1 MVKLNIV
8 RPPKIN
14 VNTKK
19 GSFWK
24 QIGMIVIGTTIS
36 LAFTL
41 IAAQLTE
48 NHQRAKDRR
57 LSAMMV
63 MSNIEIFARLM
74 DDYSAYLAPADS
86 VATWLLS
93 KPIEELELMPE
104 GELNSL
110 IDQVTSFPFMSHDK
124 SAENIFSNNIETWK
138 NMGNVAFISI
148 AGQCFSTMNSVEE
161 YWNKRAT
168 DLNETIL
175 DIKDHPENYEGS
187 TVPIKILRSEKV
199 RRSLKGIHYWRAW
212 LLHVAATI
220 RYNNQKNMESIGIEE
235 QKVMDYTNELSL
247 ALEDSKNAEPDFND
261 FYSGPLNPDSLTT
274 MHEFDSRLE
283 ELKGEGSLLHK

>member
-1 MVKLNIV
+1 MVKLNIK
-8 RPPKIN
+8 PPRVN
-14 VNTKK
+14 VNTK
-19 GSFWK
+19 GGRFWK

-63 MSNIEIFARLM
+63 MSNIEAFARLT

-104 GELNSL
+104 EELNSL
-110 IDQVTSFPFMSHDK
+110 IDQATSFPFMSHDK

-161 YWNKRAT
+161 YWNKRVT
-168 DLNETIL
+168 DLNETVL
-175 DIKDHPENYEGS
+175 DIKDHQDKYEGS
-187 TVPIKILRSEKV
+187 TVPIKTLRLEKV

-212 LLHVAATI
+212 LSHVAATI

-247 ALEDSKNAEPDFND
+247 ALEDSKNAEPDFSD
-261 FYSGPLNPDSLTT
+261 YYFGPLNPDSMTT
-274 MHEFDSRLE
+274 LHDLDIHLE
-283 ELKGEGSLLHK
+283 ELKNGNLSK

>member
-1 MVKLNIV
+1 
-8 RPPKIN
+8 
-14 VNTKK
+14 
-19 GSFWK
+19 
-24 QIGMIVIGTTIS
+24 MIVIGTTIS

-63 MSNIEIFARLM
+63 MSNIEIFSRLM

-161 YWNKRAT
+161 YWNKRVT
-168 DLNETIL
+168 DLNETVL
-175 DIKDHPENYEGS
+175 DIKDHQDKYEGS
-187 TVPIKILRSEKV
+187 TVPIKILRLEKV

-212 LLHVAATI
+212 LSHVAATI

-247 ALEDSKNAEPDFND
+247 ALEDSKNAEPDFSD
-261 FYSGPLNPDSLTT
+261 FYYGPLNPDSMTT
-274 MHEFDSRLE
+274 LHNLDIHLE
-283 ELKGEGSLLHK
+283 ELKNEIFQNRNL

>member
-1 MVKLNIV
+1 MVKLNIN
-8 RPPKIN
+8 PPRVN
-14 VNTKK
+14 VNTK
-19 GSFWK
+19 GGRFWK

-63 MSNIEIFARLM
+63 MSNIEAFARLT
-74 DDYSAYLAPADS
+74 DNYSAYLAPADS

-104 GELNSL
+104 EELNSL
-110 IDQVTSFPFMSHDK
+110 IDQATSFPFMSHDK

-161 YWNKRAT
+161 YWNKRVT
-168 DLNETIL
+168 DLNETVL
-175 DIKDHPENYEGS
+175 DIKDHQDKYEGS
-187 TVPIKILRSEKV
+187 TVPIKILRLEKV

-212 LLHVAATI
+212 LSHVAATI

-247 ALEDSKNAEPDFND
+247 ALEDSKNAEPDFSD
-261 FYSGPLNPDSLTT
+261 FYYGPLNPDSMTT
-274 MHEFDSRLE
+274 LHNLDIHLE
-283 ELKGEGSLLHK
+283 ELKNGNLSK

>member
-1 MVKLNIV
+1 MVKLNIN
-8 RPPKIN
+8 PPRVN
-14 VNTKK
+14 VNTK
-19 GSFWK
+19 GGRFWK

-63 MSNIEIFARLM
+63 MSNIEAFARLT

-104 GELNSL
+104 EELNSL
-110 IDQVTSFPFMSHDK
+110 IDQATSFPFMSHDK

-161 YWNKRAT
+161 YWNKRVT
-168 DLNETIL
+168 DLNETVL
-175 DIKDHPENYEGS
+175 DIKDHQDKYEGS
-187 TVPIKILRSEKV
+187 TVPIKILRLEKV

-212 LLHVAATI
+212 LSHVAATI

-235 QKVMDYTNELSL
+235 QKVMDYTHELSL
-247 ALEDSKNAEPDFND
+247 ALEDSKNAEPDFSD
-261 FYSGPLNPDSLTT
+261 FYFGPLNPDSMTT
-274 MHEFDSRLE
+274 LHDLDIHLE
-283 ELKGEGSLLHK
+283 ELKNGNLSK

>member
-1 MVKLNIV
+1 
-8 RPPKIN
+8 
-14 VNTKK
+14 
-19 GSFWK
+19 
-24 QIGMIVIGTTIS
+24 
-36 LAFTL
+36 
-41 IAAQLTE
+41 
-48 NHQRAKDRR
+48 
-57 LSAMMV
+57 
-63 MSNIEIFARLM
+63 
-74 DDYSAYLAPADS
+74 
-86 VATWLLS
+86 
-93 KPIEELELMPE
+93 
-104 GELNSL
+104 
-110 IDQVTSFPFMSHDK
+110 MSHDK

-138 NMGNVAFISI
+138 NMGNVTFISI

-175 DIKDHPENYEGS
+175 DIKDHPEKYEGS

>member
-1 MVKLNIV
+1 MVKLNIK
-8 RPPKIN
+8 PPRVN
-14 VNTKK
+14 VNTK
-19 GSFWK
+19 GGRFWK

-63 MSNIEIFARLM
+63 MSNIEAFARLT

-104 GELNSL
+104 EELNSL
-110 IDQVTSFPFMSHDK
+110 IDQATSFPFMSHDK

-161 YWNKRAT
+161 YWNKRVT
-168 DLNETIL
+168 DLNETVL
-175 DIKDHPENYEGS
+175 DIKDHQDKYEGS
-187 TVPIKILRSEKV
+187 TVPIKILRLEKV

-212 LLHVAATI
+212 LSHVAATI

-247 ALEDSKNAEPDFND
+247 ALEDSKNAEPDFSD
-261 FYSGPLNPDSLTT
+261 FYYGPLNPDSMTT
-274 MHEFDSRLE
+274 LHNLDIHPE
-283 ELKGEGSLLHK
+283 ELKNGNLSK

>member
-1 MVKLNIV
+1 MVNLKSV
-8 RPPKIN
+8 RPPRVN
-14 VNTKK
+14 VNTEK

-24 QIGMIVIGTTIS
+24 QIGMIIIGTTIS

-48 NHQRAKDRR
+48 KHQRAKDRR

-63 MSNIEIFARLM
+63 MSNIEIFSRLM

-86 VATWLLS
+86 VATWLLG
-93 KPIEELELMPE
+93 KPLEELELMPE
-104 GELNSL
+104 EELNSL
-110 IDQVTSFPFMSHDK
+110 IDQVTSLPFMSHDK

-161 YWNKRAT
+161 YWNKWAT

-175 DIKDHPENYEGS
+175 DIKDHPDHYEGS
-187 TVPIKILRSEKV
+187 TMPIKILRSEKV

-212 LLHVAATI
+212 LSHVAATI

-247 ALEDSKNAEPDFND
+247 ALEDSKNAEPDFSD
-261 FYSGPLNPDSLTT
+261 FYSSPLNPDSLTT
-274 MHEFDSRLE
+274 LHDLDIRLK
-283 ELKGEGSLLHK
+283 ELIGEGDQLHK